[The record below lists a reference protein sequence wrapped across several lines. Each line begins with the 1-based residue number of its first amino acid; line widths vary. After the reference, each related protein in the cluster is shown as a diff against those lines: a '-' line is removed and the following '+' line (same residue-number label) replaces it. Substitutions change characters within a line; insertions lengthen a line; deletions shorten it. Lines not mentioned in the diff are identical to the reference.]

1 MRVRTRKFRTRSSI
15 TSGRFPSD
23 GLTGASWRACG
34 VEFLMIYNLPLH
46 SNKTTNKIG
55 RKFKRESNTVFK
67 SIQVSFDLLQFPE
80 ELLWPCQNPHRVL
93 KIFIYCICSL
103 KSKETNKYKIKILYQ
118 HHQLAVPQELL
129 HTDILKGCRQL
140 PCPLNL
146 KQR

>member
-1 MRVRTRKFRTRSSI
+1 M
-15 TSGRFPSD
+15 
-23 GLTGASWRACG
+23 
-34 VEFLMIYNLPLH
+34 
-46 SNKTTNKIG
+46 G
-55 RKFKRESNTVFK
+55 RKINGEFSTVFK
-67 SIQVSFDLLQFPE
+67 NIQVSFGLLQFPE

-93 KIFIYCICSL
+93 KIFIYSICLL

-146 KQR
+146 KQIVFIIGMNKNVFFIREFEPSVQNPTNNFKA